1 MASIVTHKM
10 DYTFLEQLNDQRDN
24 WSIRVRIVRM
34 CIVYTTQS
42 ENEPI
47 SLDIILLDE
56 KKTPLHATIKKELLP
71 TFKNMIQEG
80 DIYNIINLKISPAN
94 DSYRPVVGT
103 KKALF
108 LTTTMVNKIQDPQ
121 FTIQKHYFNF
131 TSFKSLPQRLGD
143 KVNLTDIIG
152 TLHVVGHEEQVYVGD
167 KPTKILRLEIKMHG
181 GETIK
186 VTLWRNIVADFQ
198 NLFVHH
204 KLHDGPKVVAI
215 TSTTV
220 KKFRDDYSIN
230 STSTTRVYI
239 NLDIPEFNIL
249 SQSDS
254 SQSQEDEV
262 REIPPQDFS
271 HNTPEKR
278 MVRNQTTLKHIMAM
292 KWESNVQITGI
303 EAESSGS
310 RGYSSVVMLFKSEVL
325 ITVKIIRFVLCF
337 VILTED
343 IVLIGYVDASLAANV
358 IH

>member
-71 TFKNMIQEG
+71 TFKNMIQE
-80 DIYNIINLKISPAN
+80 
-94 DSYRPVVGT
+94 
-103 KKALF
+103 
-108 LTTTMVNKIQDPQ
+108 
-121 FTIQKHYFNF
+121 
-131 TSFKSLPQRLGD
+131 
-143 KVNLTDIIG
+143 DIIG

-292 KWESNVQITGI
+292 KWESNVQERVFTICATVNDIDYKFGWNYI
-303 EAESSGS
+303 GCENCLTKLTQQGQQYNCPSCDMTSKYPAP
-310 RGYSSVVMLFKSEVL
+310 RCKTHNFKVHFMYFCVFWILVWRLFSQ
-325 ITVKIIRFVLCF
+325 C
-337 VILTED
+337 
-343 IVLIGYVDASLAANV
+343 
-358 IH
+358 

>member
-1 MASIVTHKM
+1 MEECLQPPSFLVSFTDVFNQLAEVFARDGVSFSTTCENLLPRPWIIDDLDTLKLKWSNKSWKKM
-10 DYTFLEQLNDQRDN
+10 NNTFLEHLNHQLDN
-24 WSIRVRIVRM
+24 WSIKVRIVRM

-42 ENEPI
+42 ENESI
-47 SLDIILLDE
+47 SLYMILLDE
-56 KKTPLHATIKKELLP
+56 K
-71 TFKNMIQEG
+71 
-80 DIYNIINLKISPAN
+80 
-94 DSYRPVVGT
+94 
-103 KKALF
+103 
-108 LTTTMVNKIQDPQ
+108 DPQ
-121 FTIQKHYFNF
+121 FTIQKHYFDF
-131 TSFKSLPQRLGD
+131 TSFKSLPQRLRN

-249 SQSDS
+249 SE

-262 REIPPQDFS
+262 REIPPQYFS

-278 MVRNQTTLKHIMAM
+278 MIRNRTTLKHIMAM
-292 KWESNVQITGI
+292 KWESNVQTNAIFT
-303 EAESSGS
+303 
-310 RGYSSVVMLFKSEVL
+310 
-325 ITVKIIRFVLCF
+325 
-337 VILTED
+337 
-343 IVLIGYVDASLAANV
+343 
-358 IH
+358 H